1 MVFYNSFIL
10 DSYDFFRNSGIKLG
24 NLWLSKKN
32 QSLAFRIR
40 PHSPTFAVLSQ
51 NNGCGD
57 LLLRIETVRF
67 SGYYFK
73 KT

>member
-1 MVFYNSFIL
+1 MVFYNSFIRGL
-10 DSYDFFRNSGIKLG
+10 YAFHATGIKLG
-24 NLWLSKKN
+24 KFISLKKN
-32 QSLAFRIR
+32 QSLTFHIR
-40 PHSPTFAVLSQ
+40 PHSPTFALLSQ

-57 LLLRIETVRF
+57 LLLMIENVRF